1 MGLQHR
7 AIIRVLL
14 GSGGRVCDV
23 SQLRLGIDVREH
35 AEHNGANCIRIV
47 LPNKKQ
53 SQQHVA
59 VRIIKGEAAEDIRKW
74 LYRRMEIFPSSNR
87 LFVSNKGAPIT
98 AESVD
103 AWLNTLC
110 VHAGYG
116 ERFFSAHSFR
126 HGFASRICARIL
138 SEGKGVA
145 EAYRELSNCG
155 MWKLNSTAMTRYCDM
170 SIQHLF
176 VEDKLTLEGF
186 NALSPEYMHGVDKLH
201 GKSRTPL
208 AWFCHNP
215 SRIARVINY
224 LDGDAN
230 QTFVNETGSI
240 NQYVARKWIGF
251 KLAQRDPDFKA
262 WVLNNHPSALAG
274 KDTRGAYGTVV
285 ALLFEHGFLDEHFR
299 FSELTMEQKTA
310 ILEDFNPID
319 KPKPSPLPVLTHARL
334 VTRAEVTTD
343 AELEQMRKILPR
355 RRFDKRT
362 IIADFN
368 GLNRLVK
375 VGRGQMSTRE
385 VQFVLQTDQIDRRE
399 STCLMKTPPG
409 NLGNLSDDIIPVAE
423 QLHRSTNIVFDDVK
437 RMESLVFRSRIALS
451 INDDSCFRCARI
463 GHAAKFCKSK
473 HVYRQENRCRKC
485 GGPEGGLCTECADI
499 RVKCTRCKADS
510 HIAGV
515 CNKTE

>member
-7 AIIRVLL
+7 AIIRALL

-35 AEHNGANCIRIV
+35 VEHNGANCIRIV

-74 LYRRMEIFPSSNR
+74 LHRRMEIFPSSNR

-186 NALSPEYMHGVDKLH
+186 HALSPEYMHGVDKLH

-215 SRIARVINY
+215 SRIAAVITS
-224 LDGDAN
+224 LDGDDNRAFLN
-230 QTFVNETGSI
+230 DTGSI
-240 NQYVARKWIGF
+240 NQYEARKWIGL
-251 KLAQRDPDFKA
+251 KLAKKDPDFKA
-262 WVLNNHPSALAG
+262 WVLSNHPSALAG

-285 ALLFEHGFLDEHFR
+285 ALLFEHGFLDEHFL
-299 FSELTMEQKTA
+299 FSELTIEQKQA
-310 ILEDFNPID
+310 IIEDFNPID
-319 KPKPSPLPVLTHARL
+319 ISKPSPLPVLTNARL

-343 AELEQMRKILPR
+343 AELAQMSKILPR

-368 GLNRLVK
+368 GENRLVK

-385 VQFVLQTDQIDRRE
+385 VQFVLQTDGIHQRE
-399 STCLMKTPPG
+399 NICLIKTPSG
-409 NLGNLSDDIIPVAE
+409 NLGNLSVESGPIAE
-423 QLHRSTNIVFDDVK
+423 QLHYSTNINFDDVK
-437 RMESLVFRSRIALS
+437 RMESLVSRSRIALS
-451 INDDSCFRCARI
+451 IGDNSCFRCAEI
-463 GHAAKFCKSK
+463 GHAAKFCKSER
-473 HVYRQENRCRKC
+473 VYRQESRCGKC
-485 GGPEGGLCTECADI
+485 GGLGAGMCTECADI
-499 RVKCTRCKADS
+499 RVKCTRCEREG

-515 CNKTE
+515 CNKTG